1 MFSHDQNVTALSIK
15 GPPRLVLQNTRDF
28 INPKKEYLALNH

>member
-1 MFSHDQNVTALSIK
+1 MEFAI
-15 GPPRLVLQNTRDF
+15 PARLVLQNTRDF